1 MILKVKYFSFELKR
15 PICFSTLFLA
25 FIISS
30 SNIYRNASLFLYNR
44 LLSFFSSCSKSF
56 IRPLKSYPSMFT
68 SADLHRFVHIF
79 ILSSINAVRIFFF
92 YSTLSERTLS
102 RLVSSAFFTAVRSLN
117 PLSAE
122 SRDPIAVTAPATT
135 PVMPEEDSAC
145 PPLTDNKAV

>member
-1 MILKVKYFSFELKR
+1 MSLNVRFVFQRFSLR
-15 PICFSTLFLA
+15 LLFLQA
-25 FIISS
+25 IFTATPRS
-30 SNIYRNASLFLYNR
+30 FFHKR
-44 LLSFFSSCSKSF
+44 LLSFFSSCSKSV

-79 ILSSINAVRIFFF
+79 ILSSIRNDRIFFF
-92 YSTLSERTLS
+92 TQSSLSERTLS
-102 RLVSSAFFTAVRSLN
+102 AFVSSAFFTAVRSLN